1 MDLPLPRRE
10 VFDFFAE
17 AVNLERITPPE
28 LRFRILTRQPIVLAA
43 GSLIDY
49 RLHLHRIPL
58 TWRTRITRWEPPNCF
73 VDEQLHGPYA
83 QWIHTHTFAELPNGG
98 TQISDEVRY
107 RLPLG
112 PLGRIAH
119 PLIRRQ
125 IERIFRYREMKVRA
139 ELTGGFPAAT

>member
-10 VFDFFAE
+10 VFAFFAE
-17 AVNLERITPPE
+17 AANLERITPPE
-28 LRFRILTRQPIVLAA
+28 LRFRILTQQPIALGP

-58 TWRTRITRWEPPNCF
+58 TWRTRIARWDPPNCF
-73 VDEQLHGPYA
+73 VDEQLRGPYA
-83 QWIHTHTFAELPNGG
+83 QWIHTHTFTELPGGG
-98 TQISDEVRY
+98 TCISDEVRY

-112 PLGRIAH
+112 PLGRLAH

-125 IERIFRYREMKVRA
+125 IARIFRYREMKVRT
-139 ELTGGFPAAT
+139 ELMG